1 LEAIALRIRQ
11 SLNLAEILN
20 TTVEEVRQFLQADRV
35 MIYRFDANQDGVL
48 VAESVTFNRTLDSA
62 NIHRICSQQTWQ
74 NPSRN
79 KSRQLM
85 INQAVLTPNS
95 VELMTQLQVRAKL
108 MVPIFR
114 MIISGGLR

>member
-1 LEAIALRIRQ
+1 VTSPSASRLKFNRSSRLSVIACWKRALRQ

-62 NIHRICSQQTWQ
+62 NIHRIFAADLKQ
-74 NPSRN
+74 NPEN

-85 INQAVLTPNS
+85 ILIRRSHT
-95 VELMTQLQVRAKL
+95 K
-108 MVPIFR
+108 FC
-114 MIISGGLR
+114 